1 VSERFEL
8 NDELLC
14 AYMDGE
20 LDPEMR
26 VRVERALLDDAGAR
40 VRLERMRAADER
52 LKAEI
57 PLQAAQPDDPLSARI
72 LDGKEI
78 APSGSLPRGRE
89 RGRVGGWS
97 VAISA
102 LAAGLTGVVVGF
114 VLSRSQEPK
123 VVPVVASVVPASPS
137 LSGASSNELL
147 LATLENG
154 ESGKAAVEGARSV
167 QIILTFESDDG
178 RYCRAFGA
186 RDASAAAEG
195 VACRTAGQWQVIA
208 WDGTADP
215 GEGFRAA
222 GASELL
228 DDVMDRLGGSPAL
241 EAVEERTLIEQHW
254 KAN

>member
-1 VSERFEL
+1 MSERFEL

-26 VRVERALLDDAGAR
+26 VRVEQALLDDAGAR
-40 VRLERMRAADER
+40 VRLERMRVADER
-52 LKAEI
+52 LKAEL
-57 PLQAAQPDDPLSARI
+57 PLQAGQPNDPLSARI
-72 LDGKEI
+72 LDDRPMT
-78 APSGSLPRGRE
+78 PSLALPRK
-89 RGRVGGWS
+89 RGRVG
-97 VAISA
+97 VAAAITA
-102 LAAGLTGVVVGF
+102 LAAGISGIVVGF
-114 VLSRSQEPK
+114 VVSRSQEPQ
-123 VVPVVASVVPASPS
+123 VVPVVAAVTSTSTS
-137 LSGASSNELL
+137 LSGASSNQLL

-154 ESGKAAVEGARSV
+154 ESGKAAVEGDRSV
-167 QIILTFESDDG
+167 QIILTFEADDG
-178 RYCRAFGA
+178 RYCRTFGA
-186 RDASAAAEG
+186 RDASASAEG

-222 GASELL
+222 GSSELL

-241 EAVEERTLIEQHW
+241 EVADERSLIEQHW

>member
-1 VSERFEL
+1 VSERLEL

-26 VRVERALLDDAGAR
+26 VRVEHALVDDAGAR
-40 VRLERMRAADER
+40 VRLERMRVADER

-57 PLQAAQPDDPLSARI
+57 PLQAPRPDDPLSARI
-72 LDGKEI
+72 LD
-78 APSGSLPRGRE
+78 PPGSLPRA
-89 RGRVGGWS
+89 RGRVMEGAGRWA
-97 VAISA
+97 VAITA
-102 LAAGLTGVVVGF
+102 LAAGISGVVVGF

-123 VVPVVASVVPASPS
+123 AVPAVAAVVPASTL

-147 LATLENG
+147 LATLESG
-154 ESGKAAVEGARSV
+154 ESGKAAVEGTRSV
-167 QIILTFESDDG
+167 QIILTFEADDG
-178 RYCRAFGA
+178 RYCRTFGV
-186 RDASAAAEG
+186 RDASGSAEG

-215 GEGFRAA
+215 GENFRAA

-241 EAVEERTLIEQHW
+241 EVADERELVERHW
-254 KAN
+254 QKN

>member
-26 VRVERALLDDAGAR
+26 VRVEQALLDDAGAR

-57 PLQAAQPDDPLSARI
+57 PLQAVRPNDPLSERI
-72 LDGKEI
+72 LHDGPIGPVVSTRK
-78 APSGSLPRGRE
+78 
-89 RGRVGGWS
+89 RGRVGLG
-97 VAISA
+97 AA
-102 LAAGLTGVVVGF
+102 LTAFAAGVGGIVVGF
-114 VLSRSQEPK
+114 VLARSQESK
-123 VVPVVASVVPASPS
+123 VVPVVASVASPSTS
-137 LSGASSNELL
+137 LSGASSSQLL
-147 LATLENG
+147 IATLENG
-154 ESGKAAVEGARSV
+154 ESGKAVVEGERSV
-167 QIILTFESDDG
+167 QIILTFAADDG
-178 RYCRAFGA
+178 RYCRTFGA
-186 RDASAAAEG
+186 RDASASAEG
-195 VACRTAGQWQVIA
+195 VACRTNGQWQVIA

-241 EAVEERTLIEQHW
+241 EPADERSLIEQHW
-254 KAN
+254 EQKK

>member
-20 LDPEMR
+20 LDPQMR
-26 VRVERALLDDAGAR
+26 VRVEQALVDDAGAR
-40 VRLERMRAADER
+40 VRLERMRVADER
-52 LKAEI
+52 LKAEM
-57 PLQAAQPDDPLSARI
+57 PLQAAQPNDPLSARI
-72 LDGKEI
+72 LDGKAT
-78 APSGSLPRGRE
+78 APSLALPRA
-89 RGRVGGWS
+89 RGRGRWA
-97 VAISA
+97 VAVSA
-102 LAAGLTGVVVGF
+102 LAAGLGGVVVGF
-114 VLSRSQEPK
+114 VLSPSQQPK
-123 VVPVVASVVPASPS
+123 VVPVVATVVPATPS

-147 LATLENG
+147 LATLESG
-154 ESGKAAVEGARSV
+154 ESGKAAVEGDRAV

-178 RYCRAFGA
+178 RYCRTFGA
-186 RDASAAAEG
+186 RDASGSAEG
-195 VACRTAGQWQVIA
+195 VACRTGGQWQVVA

-241 EAVEERTLIEQHW
+241 EVAEEHALIEQHW
-254 KAN
+254 PKK

>member
-1 VSERFEL
+1 MSERFEL

-26 VRVERALLDDAGAR
+26 VRVEQALVDDTGAR

-57 PLQAAQPDDPLSARI
+57 PLQASQPDDPLSARI
-72 LDGKEI
+72 LD
-78 APSGSLPRGRE
+78 PSSSLPRA
-89 RGRVGGWS
+89 RGRARVGTRWA
-97 VAISA
+97 VAVSA
-102 LAAGLTGVVVGF
+102 LAAGISGVVVGF

-123 VVPVVASVVPASPS
+123 IVPVVASVVPASTS
-137 LSGASSNELL
+137 LSGATSNELL

-154 ESGKAAVEGARSV
+154 ESGKAAVEGDRSV
-167 QIILTFESDDG
+167 QIILTFEADDG
-178 RYCRAFGA
+178 RYCRTFGA
-186 RDASAAAEG
+186 RDASGSAEG

-215 GEGFRAA
+215 GENFRAA

-241 EAVEERTLIEQHW
+241 EVADERDLVEHHW
-254 KAN
+254 QKK

>member
-20 LDPEMR
+20 LDAQMR
-26 VRVERALLDDAGAR
+26 ERVEQALVDDAGAR
-40 VRLERMRAADER
+40 VRLERMRVADER
-52 LKAEI
+52 LKAEV
-57 PLQAAQPDDPLSARI
+57 PLPVAQPDDPLSARI
-72 LDGKEI
+72 LEGKPI
-78 APSGSLPRGRE
+78 APSLALPRT
-89 RGRVGGWS
+89 RGRGKWG
-97 VAISA
+97 VAITA
-102 LAAGLTGVVVGF
+102 LAAGIGGVVVGF

-123 VVPVVASVVPASPS
+123 VVPVVASVVPASTS

-147 LATLENG
+147 LATLESG
-154 ESGKAAVEGARSV
+154 ESGKPAVEGDRSV

-178 RYCRAFGA
+178 RYCRTFGA
-186 RDASAAAEG
+186 RDARGAAEG
-195 VACRTAGQWQVIA
+195 VACRTGGRWQVVA

-215 GEGFRAA
+215 GEGLHAA

-241 EAVEERTLIEQHW
+241 EVAEERTLIEQHW